1 MSLLS
6 ALATT
11 STALQVFSA
20 ALGTDQVN
28 VSNSAT
34 PGFAAVRAVIR
45 PITDT
50 IAVSPGEAVSGSDT
64 VQIQSSSNSYAD
76 AAVQAA
82 SSQATFSQTSADG
95 LSPINQVFD
104 ITGTSGILAAFQRFS
119 SAFSG
124 LSVSPSDSTLKATAI
139 AAAGS
144 VAAAFRV
151 AARTLDSQ
159 ESSLA
164 SQVQTTVGSI
174 NDLSNQ
180 IRQYNVA
187 IRRQS
192 SVDPA
197 TDSGLRSAL
206 DQLSNLTDITV
217 TKNQDGTVNVLTG
230 GQQPLVL
237 GDQSYRL
244 QANLSAAPE
253 SQITSTGGGH
263 SPGRYS
269 GQLGAL
275 LEVRNGTL
283 QALVGG
289 QGVTGSLNELAL
301 GFASRVNAVLSGGVT
316 SSGGQGVPIFTY
328 DASNSG
334 DVARTLAL
342 DSTVTPDTLAVG
354 STGTSAQSNG
364 VSNELAALPSSSATA
379 DQIAGQSAESFF
391 ASIAGGIGQQ
401 LSDARSQASTDAAA
415 LTSAQSARQQV
426 SGVSLDTEAVSITSY
441 QRAYQASAR
450 LVSILDQ
457 LTSDEVNLIK

>member
-11 STALQVFSA
+11 STALQVFST
-20 ALGTDQVN
+20 ALGADQTN

-34 PGFAAVRAVIR
+34 PGFASVRAVIR

-50 IAVSPGEAVSGSDT
+50 ITVSDGNTVSGSDT

-82 SSQATFSQTSADG
+82 SSQASNSQVSANS
-95 LSPINQVFD
+95 LTPVNQAFD
-104 ITGTSGILAAFQRFS
+104 ITGASGILAAFQSFS

-124 LSVSPSDSTLKATAI
+124 LSVSPGDPTLQATAI
-139 AAAGS
+139 AAAGAVANAFRS
-144 VAAAFRV
+144 AAA
-151 AARTLDSQ
+151 TLDSQ
-159 ESSLA
+159 STSISS
-164 SQVQTTVGSI
+164 QIETTVGSI
-174 NDLSNQ
+174 NDLSSQ

-187 IRRQS
+187 LRGKS
-192 SVDPA
+192 SADPA
-197 TDSGLRSAL
+197 TDASLRSAL
-206 DQLSNLTDITV
+206 DQLSTLTDITV
-217 TKNQDGTVNVLTG
+217 TKNHDGTVNVLTG

-237 GDQSYRL
+237 GDQAYGL
-244 QANLSAAPE
+244 QANLSAPPE
-253 SQITSTGGGH
+253 NQITSTGGGS
-263 SPGRYS
+263 SPGQYS

-275 LEVRNGTL
+275 LQVRNGALQTL
-283 QALVGG
+283 LGG
-289 QGVTGSLNELAL
+289 NGVTGSLNQLAL

-316 SSGGQGVPIFTY
+316 SSGGQGLPIFNY
-328 DASNSG
+328 DANSASN
-334 DVARTLAL
+334 VARTLAT
-342 DSTVTPDTLAVG
+342 DSAVTPATLAVA
-354 STGTSAQSNG
+354 TGGVSAQSNG
-364 VSNELAALPSSSATA
+364 VANQLAALPSSAAAS
-379 DQIAGQSAESFF
+379 DQIAGQSAENFF
-391 ASIAGGIGQQ
+391 ASIATGIGQQ

-441 QRAYQASAR
+441 QRAYEASAR